1 MSRVTRVRGQAE
13 IERLGYVHHRGA
25 ANLRRQKSD
34 VVGMVI
40 NDLTNPFF
48 AELAAGIEHGLHR
61 AGIVPFL
68 ATTGE
73 SPARQ
78 AQVMRT
84 MRERGAAGFIVCPA
98 FGTERALLC
107 EAEDW
112 RLPVVSVMRRIPGA
126 HASYVGPDNR
136 HGAERATA
144 HLLAVGHRRVAFV
157 GGRHGTVVREER
169 VEGYATALRTAGLPV
184 DTAVVVEAAPSR
196 EGGLAALEQIL
207 ASKDVPTA
215 ALCFN
220 DVVAFGVLHGLVL
233 HGLRAGRDLAVVGFD
248 DVRDARHAEPAL
260 TTVAVDPPGLGE
272 RAAQILVRQI
282 SNPAIEPVEYHS
294 ETRLV
299 VRASCGSAPYESRRM
314 EKS

>member
-1 MSRVTRVRGQAE
+1 
-13 IERLGYVHHRGA
+13 
-25 ANLRRQKSD
+25 
-34 VVGMVI
+34 MVI
-40 NDLTNPFF
+40 NDLTDPFF

-68 ATTGE
+68 ATAGE
-73 SPARQ
+73 SAARQ

-84 MRERGAAGFIVCPA
+84 MRERGAAGFIICPA
-98 FGTERALLC
+98 FGTRRALLC
-107 EAEDW
+107 EAEEW

-126 HASYVGPDNR
+126 RASYVGPDNR

-144 HLLAVGHRRVAFV
+144 HLLAVGHRRIAFL
-157 GGRHGTVVREER
+157 GGRPGTVVQEER
-169 VEGYATALRTAGLPV
+169 IEGYAAALRTAGLPV

-207 ASKDVPTA
+207 ASKDMPTA

-233 HGLRAGRDLAVVGFD
+233 HGLRAGQDLAVVGFD

-282 SNPAIEPVEYHS
+282 SNPAIE
-294 ETRLV
+294 
-299 VRASCGSAPYESRRM
+299 
-314 EKS
+314 

>member
-1 MSRVTRVRGQAE
+1 MSRATPVRGQPE
-13 IERLGYVHHRGA
+13 IGRLGYVHHRGA
-25 ANLRRQKSD
+25 ASLRRQRPD

-40 NDLTNPFF
+40 NDLTDPVC

-78 AQVMRT
+78 AQMMRT

-112 RLPVVSVMRRIPGA
+112 QVPVVSMMRRMPGA

-144 HLLAVGHRRVAFV
+144 HLLAAGHRRVAFL

-169 VEGYATALRTAGLPV
+169 VEGYATALHAAGLPV
-184 DTAVVVEAAPSR
+184 DATVVVEAVPSR
-196 EGGLAALEQIL
+196 EGGRAALEQIL
-207 ASKDVPTA
+207 ASKDPPTA

-233 HGLRAGRDLAVVGFD
+233 HGLRAGQDLAVVGFD

-260 TTVAVDPPGLGE
+260 TTVAVDLSELGE

-282 SNPAIEPVEYHS
+282 SNPAMEPVEYRG

-299 VRASCGSAPYESRRM
+299 VRASCGSASHERRRIR
-314 EKS
+314 KS